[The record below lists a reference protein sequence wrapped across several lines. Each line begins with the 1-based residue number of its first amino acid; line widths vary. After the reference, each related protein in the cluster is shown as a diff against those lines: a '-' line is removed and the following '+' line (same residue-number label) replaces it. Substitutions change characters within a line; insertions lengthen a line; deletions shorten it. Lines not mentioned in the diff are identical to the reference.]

1 MSFTS
6 TQNKGFRIKFENGFS
21 ISVQWG
27 TMNYCE
33 RKSFTNEAMLLN
45 NPWWKSQDAE
55 IAVFKNNNEKNESD
69 DTMLPIGDND
79 SVIGWCSPEKVA
91 QIMNIVSTSKNEY
104 EIIKRIKSW
113 EQ

>member
-6 TQNKGFRIKFENGFS
+6 TQNKGFRIKFENGFAV
-21 ISVQWG
+21 SVQWG

-33 RKSFTNEAMLLN
+33 NKNLGAEYGDEMKE
-45 NPWWKSQDAE
+45 PYYESQDAE
-55 IAVFKNNNEKNESD
+55 LAIFGLENE
-69 DTMLPIGDND
+69 MLSIGDAD
-79 SVIGWCSPEKVA
+79 QVIGWCSPEKVS
-91 QIMNIVSTSKNEY
+91 QIINIVSTSKNEY

>member
-6 TQNKGFRIKFENGFS
+6 TQNKGFRIKFENGFAV
-21 ISVQWG
+21 SVQWG

-33 RKSFTNEAMLLN
+33 KQTYNDDIDPTKEKFWEST
-45 NPWWKSQDAE
+45 SAE
-55 IAVFKNNNEKNESD
+55 LAIIDSEGG
-69 DTMLPIGDND
+69 MLPIGDND
-79 SVIGWCSPEKVA
+79 TVMGWCSPEKVS
-91 QIMNIVSTSKNEY
+91 QIINVVSTSKDEH

>member
-33 RKSFTNEAMLLN
+33 NKNIGAEYGDEMN

-55 IAVFKNNNEKNESD
+55 IAVFKNNNEKNESG

-91 QIMNIVSTSKNEY
+91 QIMNIVSTSNNDTEV
-104 EIIKRIKSW
+104 IKRIKSW
-113 EQ
+113 K